1 MKEPER
7 PCPVW
12 PSMAYSSKAGRLYE
26 KQYFPA
32 RPVGGASGVDLDSFF
47 IPLADSIYLRD
58 CVSHLYIW
66 LVYFRYHAILSST
79 KG

>member
-26 KQYFPA
+26 KQYFRA
-32 RPVGGASGVDLDSFF
+32 RPVGGDSGVDLDSFF
-47 IPLADSIYLRD
+47 LILASCCLPTQK
-58 CVSHLYIW
+58 SLTHE
-66 LVYFRYHAILSST
+66 HQAGILSVALLLFH
-79 KG
+79 